1 MLLKNVLAGG
11 ALLAALAASA
21 PALAQPAPG
30 GRRADKR
37 AQVEER
43 MREVRK
49 RMLRDRVGLDEKKA
63 LAVEKVLDKN
73 AGAERVARQEE
84 RKYREEIERLLA
96 ADSSDQAAYAKA
108 LAGLRASEKKLAAM
122 RQSELD
128 EVAKLLTP
136 KEQAKFVTALRR
148 MGQRLGR
155 ALGRYRQE
163 HGGHKK

>member
-21 PALAQPAPG
+21 PALARPPPG
-30 GRRADKR
+30 GSPAGKR

-49 RMLRDRVGLDEKKA
+49 RILRDRVGLDEKKA

-73 AGAERVARQEE
+73 VAAERAARQEE
-84 RKYREEIERLLA
+84 RKHRKEIERLLA
-96 ADSSDQAAYAKA
+96 SDSNDQAAYAKA
-108 LAGLRASEKKLAAM
+108 LAGLRASEKRLAAM
-122 RQSELD
+122 RQNELD

-136 KEQAKFVTALRR
+136 KEQAKFVTALRKT
-148 MGQRLGR
+148 GQRLGR

-163 HGGHKK
+163 HGGPEK